1 MHCHLCRGESNANS
15 GAKPGA
21 YSIVRH
27 KYLGC
32 SLHTEDG
39 GNRQK
44 AQKAKKN
51 ILNQAAG
58 MEEAR
63 PTVGYRQD
71 VPRIPSR
78 EFFI

>member
-1 MHCHLCRGESNANS
+1 MHFYLCRGESNANS

-27 KYLGC
+27 RQLG
-32 SLHTEDG
+32 SWLHTENG

-51 ILNQAAG
+51 ILNQAA
-58 MEEAR
+58 EKKDIKKKN
-63 PTVGYRQD
+63 VLK
-71 VPRIPSR
+71 
-78 EFFI
+78 